1 MKLTVLNLKSVIC
14 IVFSLACVFAQSPT
28 AQAPQL
34 KPPAEAQAKFRQTLE
49 RVKNAQISV
58 ELARREMDAAN
69 EQSRAVLNEI
79 RAENAWPESKFDA
92 SLDKDGTLVFTAKP
106 VTAKK

>member
-1 MKLTVLNLKSVIC
+1 MKKMIAFLFLVS
-14 IVFSLACVFAQSPT
+14 SVFAQTQP

-34 KPPAEAQAKFRQTLE
+34 KPAAEAQAEFQQARE
-49 RVKNAQISV
+49 RVKNAQIAA
-58 ELARREMDAAN
+58 ELARRELDAAN
-69 EQSRAVLNEI
+69 EHANAVVNKI

-92 SLDKDGTLVFTAKP
+92 SLDKDGTLFFSAKP